1 MESKAVLKYIRVSP
15 RKARLVIDLIRG
27 RGVENALGTL
37 EFSTKA
43 VSAPI
48 SKLLRSAI
56 ANAENNMNL
65 DVDKLYVK
73 KAFVDVGPTLKR
85 MRPRAMGRGNAIRKR
100 MSHITIVL
108 DEKL

>member
-1 MESKAVLKYIRVSP
+1 MESKAVLKYIRVTP

-27 RGVENALGTL
+27 RGVETALGTL
-37 EFSTKA
+37 EFNTKA
-43 VSAPI
+43 VSTPI
-48 SKLLRSAI
+48 GKLLRSAI

-65 DVDKLYVK
+65 DVDKLYIK
-73 KAFVDVGPTLKR
+73 KAFVDAGPTLKR

-100 MSHITIVL
+100 TSHITIVL